1 MELGLEGRVALVMG
15 ASRGIGRGI
24 AGALVREGARVA
36 LASRSE
42 ERIDEA
48 AAELGEAA
56 TGFVADAADLER
68 LAQLPL
74 EVAEKVGPIDIL
86 VANTGGPPPGG
97 ALDHGFQEWEQAY
110 ASLVLAPRILAGG
123 VLPGMQARK
132 WGRIVNV
139 GSTTTIE
146 VNPALNLSNAHRMAA
161 VGFLKTLSREVAGD
175 GVTVNTVATGRFATD
190 RMAELGG
197 SIEQVEAA
205 AREEVPAGRLGTVE
219 EYGDLVAFLCSER
232 AAYITGTVIPIDGGL
247 LRSRSAKELRPPASG
262 QPQLSLN
269 PRSAWLDEERC
280 FFGCGLCP
288 FLPPFDGG
296 GTEDRPFF
304 LCQHDFDVDDRLTG
318 FAGHECPEIHPRG
331 PRGIDAGAV
340 LRAFYPVGEPLQC
353 HCAVGRSRDG
363 MDFQFSVFQ
372 GRISDGATAPLKG
385 VDPHL
390 HCFARVAGVRNFSL
404 EIPARAFHQRVDPAE
419 PFSFGFGF
427 DDEFGFG
434 PQRPLLRAR
443 RFRFVA
449 EHGRRGRTGSGK
461 RHQDHSRDG
470 GEAEHLQILH
480 GFSSDFRVKNT
491 PVCVRAVSRTTGDWY

>member
-24 AGALVREGARVA
+24 AAALVREGARVA
-36 LASRSE
+36 VASRSE

-56 TGFVADAADLER
+56 TGFVADAGDLER

-74 EVAEKVGPIDIL
+74 EVAEKVGPIDVL
-86 VANTGGPPPGG
+86 VANTGGPPAGG

-139 GSTTTIE
+139 GSTTTTE

-197 SIEQVEAA
+197 SLEQVEAA

-247 LRSRSAKELRPPASG
+247 LRS
-262 QPQLSLN
+262 
-269 PRSAWLDEERC
+269 
-280 FFGCGLCP
+280 
-288 FLPPFDGG
+288 
-296 GTEDRPFF
+296 
-304 LCQHDFDVDDRLTG
+304 
-318 FAGHECPEIHPRG
+318 
-331 PRGIDAGAV
+331 
-340 LRAFYPVGEPLQC
+340 Y
-353 HCAVGRSRDG
+353 
-363 MDFQFSVFQ
+363 
-372 GRISDGATAPLKG
+372 
-385 VDPHL
+385 
-390 HCFARVAGVRNFSL
+390 
-404 EIPARAFHQRVDPAE
+404 
-419 PFSFGFGF
+419 
-427 DDEFGFG
+427 
-434 PQRPLLRAR
+434 
-443 RFRFVA
+443 
-449 EHGRRGRTGSGK
+449 
-461 RHQDHSRDG
+461 
-470 GEAEHLQILH
+470 
-480 GFSSDFRVKNT
+480 
-491 PVCVRAVSRTTGDWY
+491 